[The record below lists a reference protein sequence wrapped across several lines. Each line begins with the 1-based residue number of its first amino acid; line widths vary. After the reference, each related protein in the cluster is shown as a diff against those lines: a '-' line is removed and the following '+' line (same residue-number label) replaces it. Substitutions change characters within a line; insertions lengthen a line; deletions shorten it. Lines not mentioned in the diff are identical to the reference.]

1 METQLEWHVEKREV
15 ASLKEWDKNPRKIS
29 EEDFLSLKVSITARG
44 FHDVLKIDT
53 DGTIISGHQR
63 RRALLDLGIKEINV
77 MVPSRALTSQER
89 DIIAVESNRHRGT
102 FDFDILA
109 NNFNIDD
116 LVAAGFD
123 RDELFGGAPPA
134 PDESGKCKRCVE
146 LKEMVEGHQ
155 NRTGH
160 NVMEK
165 DEK

>member
-1 METQLEWHVEKREV
+1 MEKHLEWSVEKRDV
-15 ASLKEWDKNPRKIS
+15 SSLKEWEKNPRKIS
-29 EEDFLSLKVSITARG
+29 EEDFLSLKASITLRG

-63 RRALLDLGIKEINV
+63 RRALLDLGMKEINV

-89 DIIAVESNRHRGT
+89 DIIAVESNKHRGT

-109 NNFNIDD
+109 NSFDIED

-123 RDELFGGAPPA
+123 RDELFGTTKPEE
-134 PDESGKCKRCVE
+134 PDGKCKRCAE

-160 NVMEK
+160 NVMEDK
-165 DEK
+165 